1 MPSDQVYVVHDDK
14 ARGLLGCWKATAT
27 ANRWLLVLTKRALV
41 VTVDAEALP
50 REAGERAR
58 DFGFVAG
65 REVMDVLV
73 LQVPNEVI
81 W

>member
-1 MPSDQVYVVHDDK
+1 MM
-14 ARGLLGCWKATAT
+14 
-27 ANRWLLVLTKRALV
+27 LTKRELV
-41 VTVDAEALP
+41 VTVEVEALP

-73 LQVPNEVI
+73 LLVPNEVI

>member
-1 MPSDQVYVVHDDK
+1 MPSDQVCVVYDTRRD
-14 ARGLLGCWKATAT
+14 GVLGSWGAAAT
-27 ANRWLLVLTKRALV
+27 ANRWLLELTKRALV
-41 VTVDAEALP
+41 VTVDVEALP

-73 LQVPNEVI
+73 LLVPNEVI